1 MKSCLVKRELD
12 FPPFNLMSPPFSESM
27 KKQVIDGLK
36 FAGTSQNDVYVLM
49 VRVFTVMSILAIYLS
64 FSSEIKF
71 FVGHVADGSIFRP

>member
-1 MKSCLVKRELD
+1 
-12 FPPFNLMSPPFSESM
+12 MSGGGGGM